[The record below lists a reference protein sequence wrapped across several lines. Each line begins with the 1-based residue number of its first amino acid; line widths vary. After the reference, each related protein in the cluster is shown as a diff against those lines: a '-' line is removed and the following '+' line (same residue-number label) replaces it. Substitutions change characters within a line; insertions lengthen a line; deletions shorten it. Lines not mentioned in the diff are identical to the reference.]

1 MARYY
6 TAEEAVRHLGISRN
20 TLYAYVSRGLIRSE
34 PDSREKRTCRYH
46 AQDVE
51 RLASRSEVYKA
62 PESALRKATDWGA
75 PLLDSAI
82 TLIREEDFYY
92 RGQSV
97 LHLAEQGNF
106 EETVAVL
113 WELAGSFMGIVDD
126 YGRNLVEETLRQ
138 TPANQ
143 PPVETFLAVL
153 ASLDRRDVKAFGFTS
168 ETTAQA
174 GAIMRDGFMRII
186 TGEWPDARV
195 AECLSR
201 CWQVAPEYRGLIDA
215 TLTLVADHEL
225 NMSSFVARCTASAGC
240 SPYAAVAAAT
250 HAFFGR
256 RHGGNT
262 ERIYGLLSEAD
273 GKGGLYATIASR
285 VRRGESVPG
294 FGHRLYEVDP
304 RATYILQRL
313 PDHGGYIREAVA
325 ATTELLNGSSPSVD
339 FALLLLERELSL
351 PHRSGVL
358 LFYLGRMAG
367 WVAHIMEQYS
377 QGQPIRP
384 RARYVG
390 VNPMG
395 SD

>member
-6 TAEEAVRHLGISRN
+6 TAEEAVRRLGVSRN

-34 PDSREKRTCRYH
+34 PDSREKRTRRYH

-51 RLASRSEVYKA
+51 HLARRSEVYKA

-75 PLLDSAI
+75 PLFDSAI
-82 TLIREEDFYY
+82 TLIGEEDFCY

-97 LHLAEQGNF
+97 LHLAEQGSF
-106 EETVAVL
+106 EETVALL
-113 WELAGSFMGIVDD
+113 WEPAGNLQSVVDD

-138 TPANQ
+138 TPAHQ
-143 PPVETFLAVL
+143 PPIEIFLAVL
-153 ASLDRRDVKAFGFTS
+153 ASLDRRDVKAFDFTPA
-168 ETTAQA
+168 TTAQA

-186 TGEWPDARV
+186 TGEWPDDKV
-195 AECLSR
+195 SECLAR
-201 CWQVAPEYRGLIDA
+201 YWQVAPEYRGLIDA

-250 HAFFGR
+250 HTFFGR

-262 ERIYGLLSEAD
+262 ERIYGLLNEAD
-273 GKGGLYATIASR
+273 GKDGLYATISSR
-285 VRRGESVPG
+285 VRRGEPVPG

-304 RATYILQRL
+304 RAVYILQRL
-313 PDHGGYIREAVA
+313 PDHGGYIKEAMA
-325 ATTELLNGSSPSVD
+325 ATTELLNGASPSVD

-351 PHRSGVL
+351 PQKTGAL

-384 RARYVG
+384 RARYTG
-390 VNPMG
+390 VNPG
-395 SD
+395 